1 MLDVLHPVTEI
12 SIITDSKQWTEFLL
26 SQRHPGHLLQSYEWG
41 ELNRYLGRPIYRLA
55 AIENGRMV
63 GAMLLSVRP
72 VPLPRQI
79 PGLPLKW
86 LYCLRGPT
94 LEQPNA
100 PALTALIE
108 AAHGIARQEHAVLLR
123 LEPNIADDDPDMDA
137 WLASYHAL
145 GFKTNPYAMHPRRSW
160 VLDLRPDL
168 EQLFANFRK
177 AWRRNIR
184 IAERMGVTVREAQ
197 SDADFDLYYELLKI
211 TSERDHFFL
220 HRKEYHREIVRQ
232 FVSQGNAALFLAE
245 HEGEAIATK
254 LVIRLGDWCWD
265 MFAGTSNNKPDLPKA
280 HILQYHSFQ
289 WAKSHG
295 CKYFDFRTIP
305 EVLEPDEPMWGV
317 YHYKKGF
324 GGFSRL
330 HMPTQDYIYR
340 PLIYSAWH
348 TFVKVRRA
356 LSY

>member
-1 MLDVLHPVTEI
+1 
-12 SIITDSKQWTEFLL
+12 
-26 SQRHPGHLLQSYEWG
+26 
-41 ELNRYLGRPIYRLA
+41 
-55 AIENGRMV
+55 
-63 GAMLLSVRP
+63 
-72 VPLPRQI
+72 
-79 PGLPLKW
+79 
-86 LYCLRGPT
+86 
-94 LEQPNA
+94 
-100 PALTALIE
+100 
-108 AAHGIARQEHAVLLR
+108 
-123 LEPNIADDDPDMDA
+123 MDA
-137 WLASYHAL
+137 WIASYHAL
-145 GFKTNPYAMHPRRSW
+145 GFQTNPYATHPRRSW

-184 IAERMGVTVREAQ
+184 MAERMGVTVREAQ
-197 SDADFDLYYELLKI
+197 SDADFDLYYDLLKI

-232 FVSQGNAALFLAE
+232 FVCQGNAALFLAE

-254 LVIRLGDWCWD
+254 LVIRFGDRCWD
-265 MFAGTSNNKPDLPKA
+265 MFAGTSNSKSDLPKA

-295 CKYFDFRTIP
+295 CSYFDFRTIP
-305 EVLEPDEPMWGV
+305 EVLEPSEPMWGV

-340 PLIYSAWH
+340 PLIYSAWR
-348 TFVKVRRA
+348 TFVKVHRA
-356 LSY
+356 LSR